1 MIPAA
6 NTILTADILIDT
18 IPSLNYAMQFKKAI
32 ISGKIDNLD
41 AMRQVIF
48 KILNTE
54 RYDYIIYSWNYG
66 IELKDLYGMPYTYIC
81 PELERRIT
89 EALTQDDR
97 IRSVT
102 NFEFT
107 LSSKNE
113 VLVTFTV
120 NTVYGDVETERTV
133 AF

>member
-1 MIPAA
+1 
-6 NTILTADILIDT
+6 
-18 IPSLNYAMQFKKAI
+18 
-32 ISGKIDNLD
+32 
-41 AMRQVIF
+41 
-48 KILNTE
+48 
-54 RYDYIIYSWNYG
+54 
-66 IELKDLYGMPYTYIC
+66 MPYIYIC

-97 IRSVT
+97 IGSVT

>member
-81 PELERRIT
+81 PEP
-89 EALTQDDR
+89 LTQDDR

-133 AF
+133 DF

>member
-66 IELKDLYGMPYTYIC
+66 IELKDLG
-81 PELERRIT
+81 EKLSAFFRRINDFPFCF
-89 EALTQDDR
+89 LD
-97 IRSVT
+97 
-102 NFEFT
+102 F
-107 LSSKNE
+107 
-113 VLVTFTV
+113 
-120 NTVYGDVETERTV
+120 
-133 AF
+133 